1 MKKTIISIFL
11 LVCMLAA
18 LFVPAYAAE
27 PTATE
32 AEFEVCSTNIE
43 YFEDGSYLV
52 TTIKETPSPRASVY
66 SKSGSK
72 DVTLYNSNDEIQWIY
87 SLIGTYTIETG
98 VSVVCTNSTFTYTIY
113 QNNWSLTDHTNSYS
127 ENKAYGTAV
136 FKRKVLFITTSTQN
150 IEGYVEC
157 DVYGVIS

>member
-1 MKKTIISIFL
+1 MKKRFFAIVL
-11 LVCMLAA
+11 LVFMLVSV
-18 LFVPAYAAE
+18 FIPSYAAE
-27 PTATE
+27 PVAAE
-32 AEFEVCSTNIE
+32 LEFEVCSTNIE

-52 TTIKETPSPRASVY
+52 TTIKETPTPRATVY

-72 DVTLYNSNDEIQWIY
+72 DVILYNQDDEIQWIY

-113 QNNWSLTDHTNSYS
+113 VDKWSLTEHNNWYS
-127 ENKAYGTAV
+127 GNVAYGTAV
-136 FKRKVLFITTSTQN
+136 FKKKVLFITTSTQN
-150 IEGYVEC
+150 LDGAVAC

>member
-1 MKKTIISIFL
+1 MKKRIFAIFL

-18 LFVPAYAAE
+18 LFVPAYAAA

-52 TTIKETPSPRASVY
+52 TTIKETPSSRATVY

-72 DVTLYNSNDEIQWIY
+72 DVTLYNSDDEVQWIY
-87 SLIGTYTIETG
+87 TLIGTYTIETG

-113 QNNWSLTDHTNSYS
+113 EDKWSLTEHSNSYS
-127 ENKAYGTAV
+127 ENKAYGTAI
-136 FKRKVLFITTSTQN
+136 FKKKVLFITTSTQN
-150 IEGYVEC
+150 VHGYVEC
-157 DVYGVIS
+157 DAYGVIS

>member
-1 MKKTIISIFL
+1 MKKTIFSILL

-18 LFVPAYAAE
+18 LFVPAYASE
-27 PTATE
+27 PVTAG
-32 AEFEVCSTNIE
+32 AEFQVCSTNIE

-52 TTIKETPSPRASVY
+52 TTIKETPSPRATVY

-72 DVTLYNSNDEIQWIY
+72 DVILYNSADEVQWIY

-113 QNNWSLTDHTNSYS
+113 VNKWSLTEHDNWYS
-127 ENKAYGTAV
+127 GNVAYGTAV
-136 FKRKVLFITTSTQN
+136 FKKKVLFITTSTQN
-150 IEGYVEC
+150 LDGAVAC